1 MELLLAPRAPE
12 RHRHASA
19 QPWALLTASLLPVGG
34 PADPRGALG
43 RQALG
48 LVVLTAPHQERG
60 TCLQL
65 WPTPSV
71 PLGPQ
76 PWPLLGAGFPEP
88 QSGCGGWAGTEGSRK
103 GQVAAREALEPAQ
116 CGSTFP
122 ADTEARGGCPS
133 GLFPH
138 MGPEPARAGSEW
150 MGRAAHAAG
159 LYEARCTGPPPRP
172 ALPSGWAVPLP
183 QRRCWLPGAGKQ
195 TALEDRPRGW
205 AVLTSLGPRG
215 PCSSPAGVPHMG
227 WGSPT
232 PRARNSLE
240 WFPWGRCS
248 FP

>member
-88 QSGCGGWAGTEGSRK
+88 QSGCGGWAGTEGARK

-159 LYEARCTGPPPRP
+159 LYEARCTGPPPAP
-172 ALPSGWAVPLP
+172 PCP
-183 QRRCWLPGAGKQ
+183 QAGLCLCLRDGAGC
-195 TALEDRPRGW
+195 PGRGNRLHW
-205 AVLTSLGPRG
+205 RTGPG
-215 PCSSPAGVPHMG
+215 GGQC
-227 WGSPT
+227 
-232 PRARNSLE
+232 
-240 WFPWGRCS
+240 
-248 FP
+248 